1 MSQILRQL
9 LATSKKLAQHRTK
22 TELHLNPAI
31 TKFFNPA
38 PFGVTWKQAFCPLH
52 LLSLMA
58 LEIQNATPEDAA
70 ELTQVFY
77 AAFGGEFNR
86 TMFPQEP
93 DVTAWWEH
101 SFNKLALRTQ
111 ANEGNAV
118 LLKITDE
125 KGAIAAFA
133 KWKRPVTA
141 DRDQEHEEPVDWA
154 PSSDKDLC
162 ERFFSSMDGQHQ
174 KWMEDRPHYC
184 ELTPTTPL
192 PGHLALA
199 VRLLVI
205 VQITDL
211 TQIWICLVFIPLNK
225 VEGWHQNFS
234 NGVSVALMQ
243 RVWRPTCPHH
253 QRENPCMKS
262 TDSAQSSHSRHS
274 LAMYKKR

>member
-1 MSQILRQL
+1 
-9 LATSKKLAQHRTK
+9 
-22 TELHLNPAI
+22 
-31 TKFFNPA
+31 
-38 PFGVTWKQAFCPLH
+38 
-52 LLSLMA
+52 MA

-86 TMFPQEP
+86 TMFPQEH

-101 SFNKLALRTQ
+101 SFNTLALRTQ

-154 PSSDKDLC
+154 PSSDKNLC

-174 KWMEDRPHYC
+174 KWMEDRPHYY
-184 ELTPTTPL
+184 LDMLGVHPSQQ
-192 PGHLALA
+192 GRGLASK
-199 VRLLVI
+199 LLKWGLCRADAEGVETYLSASPEGKPMYEKYGFRSVESFSPFAGY
-205 VQITDL
+205 VQEAMI
-211 TQIWICLVFIPLNK
+211 
-225 VEGWHQNFS
+225 
-234 NGVSVALMQ
+234 
-243 RVWRPTCPHH
+243 RPTND
-253 QRENPCMKS
+253 Q
-262 TDSAQSSHSRHS
+262 
-274 LAMYKKR
+274 